1 MIVVHVSIPEF
12 LAGLAVGSALVGFWV
27 AIRFPDRTPENMA
40 RALLHLFVSFG
51 LGWAAADALTALTA
65 YGKTAVFGAIFGL
78 VMPALAYTFLAG
90 AWFLKLAHGM
100 FRSYGN
106 R

>member
-1 MIVVHVSIPEF
+1 MVKAVLHVMLSF
-12 LAGLAVGSALVGFWV
+12 AV
-27 AIRFPDRTPENMA
+27 
-40 RALLHLFVSFG
+40 
-51 LGWAAADALTALTA
+51 GWAAADALASLTA
-65 YGKTAVFGAIFGL
+65 YGKIAAFGAIFGL

-90 AWFLKLAHGM
+90 AWVLKLAHGM

>member
-1 MIVVHVSIPEF
+1 MLVPLSIQEF
-12 LAGLAVGSALVGFWV
+12 LAALAVGSALIGFWV
-27 AIRFPDRTPENMA
+27 AVRFPDRTPENMA
-40 RALLHLFVSFG
+40 RALLHVLLSFG
-51 LGWAAADALTALTA
+51 VGWAAADALTTVTA
-65 YGKTAVFGAIFGL
+65 YGKTAAFLAIFGL

-90 AWFLKLAHGM
+90 AWFLKLAHGT

>member
-1 MIVVHVSIPEF
+1 MHLSIQQF
-12 LAGLAVGSALVGFWV
+12 LAALATGSAVIGFWV
-27 AIRFPDRTPENMA
+27 ALRFPDRAPENMA
-40 RALLHLFVSFG
+40 RALLHVILSFAV
-51 LGWAAADALTALTA
+51 GWAAAGALATLTTYGETAT
-65 YGKTAVFGAIFGL
+65 FGAIFGL

-100 FRSYGN
+100 LSSYGN

>member
-1 MIVVHVSIPEF
+1 MHLSIQEF
-12 LAGLAVGSALVGFWV
+12 LAALAVGSAIIGFWV
-27 AIRFPDRTPENMA
+27 AVRFPNRTPENMA
-40 RALLHLFVSFG
+40 RALLHLFLSFG

-65 YGKTAVFGAIFGL
+65 YGKTAAFGALFGL

-106 R
+106 H

>member
-1 MIVVHVSIPEF
+1 VIVTHLSIQEF
-12 LAGLAVGSALVGFWV
+12 LAALAVGSALIGFWIAV
-27 AIRFPDRTPENMA
+27 RFPDRTPENMA
-40 RALLHLFVSFG
+40 RALLHVMLSFG
-51 LGWAAADALTALTA
+51 VGWAAADAVTALTA
-65 YGKTAVFGAIFGL
+65 YGKTAAFAAIFGL